1 MPWTGVPYSYTKI
14 ANHIS
19 EQEGKTICRQ
29 RVEQIE
35 KYSLIPRLKLGLV
48 QVPEIRDL
56 LMEMGYEEQVKEI
69 LEYAEDNNL

>member
-1 MPWTGVPYSYTKI
+1 MPWTGEPYSYTKI
-14 ANHIS
+14 AKHIS
-19 EQEGKTICRQ
+19 EQEGRPIVRQ

-56 LMEMGYEEQVKEI
+56 LIEMGYGEQVKEI
-69 LEYAEDNNL
+69 LKYAEENNL